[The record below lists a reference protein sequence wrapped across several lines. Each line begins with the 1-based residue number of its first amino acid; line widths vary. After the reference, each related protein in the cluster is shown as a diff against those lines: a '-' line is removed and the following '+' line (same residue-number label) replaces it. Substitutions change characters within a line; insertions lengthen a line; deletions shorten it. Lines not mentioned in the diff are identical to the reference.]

1 MAALYQEA
9 LFETHAPGPEKRR
22 GCLRS
27 LHMHQKLSPRTTFCP
42 KVVSGDNDSIDRQDL

>member
-9 LFETHAPGPEKRR
+9 LFETHAPGPEKKAWVP
-22 GCLRS
+22 LITAYAS
-27 LHMHQKLSPRTTFCP
+27 